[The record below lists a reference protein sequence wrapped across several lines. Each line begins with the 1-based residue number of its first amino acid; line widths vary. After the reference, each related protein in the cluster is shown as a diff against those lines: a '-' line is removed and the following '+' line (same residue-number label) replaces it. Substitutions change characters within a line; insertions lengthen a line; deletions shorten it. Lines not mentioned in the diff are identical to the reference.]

1 MQCKAFSRRNQQ
13 QCRNHA
19 MKGLAVCRM
28 HGGKTPRGPA
38 SANYKDGRHSRFL
51 PSRMFAAYRAAG
63 LDPELMSLRQDL
75 ALVEA
80 RIIDVL
86 KRVDTG
92 EAGSIWINLQAAW
105 VRLARAQARADADMY
120 KIAFA
125 DVGCLVTKGFGDTVA
140 WREIGELIDQRR
152 KLVESEQRRL
162 ALAHEVLSRDQAMA
176 LMGQVVD
183 ILRRHVPDRDVLSA
197 IALDMQALGHRG
209 NGHTAAADPHATT
222 S

>member
-1 MQCKAFSRRNQQ
+1 
-13 QCRNHA
+13 
-19 MKGLAVCRM
+19 MKGLEVCRM

-75 ALVEA
+75 ALLDA

-92 EAGSIWINLQAAW
+92 EAGSIWIALQAAW
-105 VRLARAQARADADMY
+105 VRLAQAQERADVVTY
-120 KIAFA
+120 KIAFD
-125 DVGCLVTKGFGDTVA
+125 DVGRLVNKGFGDTAA

-152 KLVESEQRRL
+152 KLVASEQRRL
-162 ALAHEVLSRDQAMA
+162 TLAHEVLSRDQAMA

-209 NGHTAAADPHATT
+209 NGHTADADAHAIT